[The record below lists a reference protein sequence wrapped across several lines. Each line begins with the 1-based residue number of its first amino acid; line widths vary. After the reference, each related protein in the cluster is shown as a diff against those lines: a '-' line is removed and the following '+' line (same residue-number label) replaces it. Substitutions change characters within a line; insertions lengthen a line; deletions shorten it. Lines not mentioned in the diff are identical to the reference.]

1 MWNTVVA
8 KYLSNPRVYFDP
20 MNEPWGYSAT
30 DWMNIAAGWIADR
43 PNVPKNRIIVSGV
56 GYDWDVKPLCADSR
70 FDGTYLAY
78 HHYAGDDPQNTTYQ
92 DWVNQFM
99 GDIGTCA
106 SRTILEEFGATMDS
120 GANYDDPNSTNAEV
134 QYLRAY
140 TDTVRSLNMG
150 AVYWAGIGGR
160 DMAAENVSDYDTFD
174 VQRLF
179 SSSANVPLRT
189 PNTTGLDRLRYA
201 WGIASGSPTTTLQN
215 AADGNCLDVP
225 GATHD
230 NVQVQT
236 WQCNGGANQNWTRT
250 AAGQITVYNGEKC
263 LDAYDNGT
271 TDGTPVGTWSCNGG
285 AIQQWTF
292 FTDGTIRGVQ
302 SGLCL
307 DVNMATSQ
315 LELWDCH
322 GGTNQQWKTV

>member
-1 MWNTVVA
+1 M
-8 KYLSNPRVYFDP
+8 
-20 MNEPWGYSAT
+20 
-30 DWMNIAAGWIADR
+30 
-43 PNVPKNRIIVSGV
+43 
-56 GYDWDVKPLCADSR
+56 
-70 FDGTYLAY
+70 
-78 HHYAGDDPQNTTYQ
+78 
-92 DWVNQFM
+92 
-99 GDIGTCA
+99 
-106 SRTILEEFGATMDS
+106 
-120 GANYDDPNSTNAEV
+120 
-134 QYLRAY
+134 
-140 TDTVRSLNMG
+140 
-150 AVYWAGIGGR
+150 
-160 DMAAENVSDYDTFD
+160 
-174 VQRLF
+174 
-179 SSSANVPLRT
+179 
-189 PNTTGLDRLRYA
+189 
-201 WGIASGSPTTTLQN
+201 
-215 AADGNCLDVP
+215 P